1 MATRWHL
8 RIFAGG
14 DEAAV
19 AEWVM
24 VQEHAIYPLVVRWF
38 CEGRLIMK
46 NGEVWL
52 SNSPRP
58 PEGHA
63 GE

>member
-1 MATRWHL
+1 
-8 RIFAGG
+8 
-14 DEAAV
+14 
-19 AEWVM
+19 M
-24 VQEHAIYPLVVRWF
+24 VQEHAIHPLVVR
-38 CEGRLIMK
+38 CEGRLNMK

-58 PEGHA
+58 PNSHA